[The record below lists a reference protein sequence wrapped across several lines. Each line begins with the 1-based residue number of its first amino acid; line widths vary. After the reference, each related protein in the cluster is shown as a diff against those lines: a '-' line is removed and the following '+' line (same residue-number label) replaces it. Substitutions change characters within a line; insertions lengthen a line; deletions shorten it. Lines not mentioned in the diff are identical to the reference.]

1 MTDRPDIVI
10 LLSDEERAAP
20 PYEGEAL
27 AAWRRDHL
35 AAERWFAEHGVSF
48 ARHYTGSLACVPS
61 RPTLFTGQYPD
72 LHGVTQTRPGVP
84 VGIEQPER
92 DDPEHMQAWLLR
104 IARNG
109 CLDQLRRSRVRGP
122 MLPIQEHSMV
132 CWRTPE
138 DHAGEAEQIRIVR
151 RAVAALP
158 RRLRDV
164 LVMRE
169 YGELSHGEIGQ
180 ALGIG
185 QAAVRS
191 RLHRARLA
199 VLRRFHEA
207 QRAAAPSGRVA

>member
-1 MTDRPDIVI
+1 MNAQAMQAPIPPFI
-10 LLSDEERAAP
+10 AASCP
-20 PYEGEAL
+20 PAPVRRRSSAEVAEAL
-27 AAWRRDHL
+27 RSLPSYQDKVFRLCLGYLGNAADARDL
-35 AAERWFAEHGVSF
+35 TQEAF
-48 ARHYTGSLACVPS
+48 ARAVAH
-61 RPTLFTGQYPD
+61 F
-72 LHGVTQTRPGVP
+72 
-84 VGIEQPER
+84 ER
-92 DDPEHMQAWLLR
+92 DDPEHMQSWLLR

-109 CLDQLRRSRVRGP
+109 CLDQLRRLKVRGP
-122 MLPIQEHSMV
+122 ALPIQEHSMV

-138 DHAGEAEQIRIVR
+138 DHAGEAEQIRLVR

-185 QAAVRS
+185 QAAVRA

>member
-1 MTDRPDIVI
+1 MMNVQAMQAPTLPFAVAACPPATLRRR
-10 LLSDEERAAP
+10 SRAEVA
-20 PYEGEAL
+20 EAL
-27 AAWRRDHL
+27 RSLPSYQDRVFRLCLGYMGNAADARDL
-35 AAERWFAEHGVSF
+35 TQEAF
-48 ARHYTGSLACVPS
+48 ARAVAH
-61 RPTLFTGQYPD
+61 F
-72 LHGVTQTRPGVP
+72 
-84 VGIEQPER
+84 ER
-92 DDPEHMQAWLLR
+92 DNPEHMQAWLLR

-122 MLPIQEHSMV
+122 ALPIQEHSLV

-151 RAVAALP
+151 RAVDALP

-169 YGELSHGEIGQ
+169 YGELSHLQISQ
-180 ALGIG
+180 ALGIS
-185 QAAVRS
+185 QAAVRT

-207 QRAAAPSGRVA
+207 QRIAPSGRVA

>member
-1 MTDRPDIVI
+1 MMNVHAMQAAALPFTVASCPPATPRRR
-10 LLSDEERAAP
+10 SRAEVA
-20 PYEGEAL
+20 EAL
-27 AAWRRDHL
+27 RSLPSYQDRVFRLCLGYMGNAADARDL
-35 AAERWFAEHGVSF
+35 TQEAF
-48 ARHYTGSLACVPS
+48 ARAVAH
-61 RPTLFTGQYPD
+61 F
-72 LHGVTQTRPGVP
+72 
-84 VGIEQPER
+84 ER

-138 DHAGEAEQIRIVR
+138 DHAGDAEQIRIVR

-207 QRAAAPSGRVA
+207 QRGAAPSGRVA